1 MIFKKKPVKRCSRL
15 HLKLLQYVFDGG
27 SLEALAKKIELDF
40 WSLGSKI
47 SVATILKDLTV
58 IYNNPQNPGTASL
71 QINVDAAL
79 ALETTAEKALIEYY
93 FKSEIQQQT
102 KREVLQQLL
111 NKRTI
116 LYLTEH
122 GYGSAR
128 KMGLATTD
136 DSELDTVLD
145 LLHRF

>member
-1 MIFKKKPVKRCSRL
+1 MIFKKKSIKPCSRL

-27 SLEALAKKIELDF
+27 SLEELAKTIELNF
-40 WSLGSKI
+40 LTPKSSEMAVCSIFRHLV
-47 SVATILKDLTV
+47 SV
-58 IYNNPQNPGTASL
+58 YNNPQNSGTAIL
-71 QINVDAAL
+71 RFNVDAAL
-79 ALETTAEKALIEYY
+79 ALDKTETVTDSSQKDELQKVA
-93 FKSEIQQQT
+93 

-128 KMGLATTD
+128 KLGLATTD
-136 DSELDTVLD
+136 DSELDIVLD